1 VGRFL
6 SILAIVL
13 VLYFI
18 VTRPVTAANAAENLG
33 GALASA
39 ADSLVVFTN
48 SLVGDSTDERTTGTS
63 SSGSSTE
70 TGTEGSGEGS
80 SGASSSSTG
89 NPQPVPTSVRGG
101 LETSPAE

>member
-1 VGRFL
+1 MGRFL

-48 SLVGDSTDERTTGTS
+48 SLVGDTTGGRTTGTS
-63 SSGSSTE
+63 SDGSSSE
-70 TGTEGSGEGS
+70 TGTEGSGDG
-80 SGASSSSTG
+80 SSSTSSTG
-89 NPQPVPTSVRGG
+89 DPQPLPTSVPGG
-101 LETSPAE
+101 LTATPQG